1 MDITLFYSTVNITS
15 KITNAEI
22 IHGGMLKN
30 KFLVQE
36 WSCGGLSD
44 KEGFYDNDHHQDKD
58 WVPKKIT
65 NDTDL
70 INIWQPARNKRMP
83 CLAPKCQKPICYIL
97 STFHG
102 NRVSHE
108 CHEWASLDIISDYD
122 ENGGHPHQQLART
135 LTCTEQHSKCEH
147 WESYLQRLSDN

>member
-1 MDITLFYSTVNITS
+1 MDISLYSTLNIS
-15 KITNAEI
+15 KTKYAEI

-36 WSCGGLSD
+36 WSYGGLSD
-44 KEGFYDNDHHQDKD
+44 EEGFYDNDHHQDKD

-102 NRVSHE
+102 NRVRMGITRYYFRLWW
-108 CHEWASLDIISDYD
+108 EWWSPSPATREDPDL
-122 ENGGHPHQQLART
+122 HWALFKVWT
-135 LTCTEQHSKCEH
+135 LGIRFAA
-147 WESYLQRLSDN
+147 LVR

>member
-1 MDITLFYSTVNITS
+1 
-15 KITNAEI
+15 
-22 IHGGMLKN
+22 MLKN

-102 NRVSHE
+102 NRVSALSVLRMGITRYYFRSWR
-108 CHEWASLDIISDYD
+108 EWWSPATSEDPDLHWALFIVWTLGIIFAA
-122 ENGGHPHQQLART
+122 LV
-135 LTCTEQHSKCEH
+135 K
-147 WESYLQRLSDN
+147 